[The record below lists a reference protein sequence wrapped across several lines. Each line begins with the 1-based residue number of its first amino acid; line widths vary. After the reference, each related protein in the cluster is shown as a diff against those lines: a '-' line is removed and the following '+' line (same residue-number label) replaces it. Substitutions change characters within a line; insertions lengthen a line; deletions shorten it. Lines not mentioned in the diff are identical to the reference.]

1 MNEIRRV
8 LKVAAWRLLVL
19 DLFRTLAVTATAAVG
34 ALILLLLAERVFGL
48 AVAFPGDWARAAAGV
63 AGGAVYGAS
72 DRIGAYPNANPVT
85 PGDLAAT
92 LFHALGLDPAGHFTD
107 GTNRPYKI
115 ADGKPVT
122 GLFS

>member
-63 AGGAVYGAS
+63 AGGAVLGALVWS
-72 DRIGAYPNANPVT
+72 AIRRARGVEVARELDERANLRESLSTAMCV
-85 PGDLAAT
+85 ASSE
-92 LFHALGLDPAGHFTD
+92 DPWAKMVVETA
-107 GTNRPYKI
+107 RQK
-115 ADGKPVT
+115 AV
-122 GLFS
+122 